1 MAKLKVG
8 KGKGTN
14 KSKKKKKVVEE
25 ITLSSGSEASDSEH
39 SEADSSNSDVM
50 EVDAEPNGNVDCNGD
65 SAEVEVDNDK
75 PAESENKTNDVGEQ
89 QKSSELSEE
98 KTTDDNGA
106 VAETKDNAEIINGH
120 QESTNEKK
128 NEESEV
134 KVLPKNEYVP
144 PWNHPDLPDLKA
156 RHVWSYQENQAIYQH
171 LYPRVE
177 LPKLKHVQHYIAQQK
192 VVATEEDLELDKLS
206 NQLESSNVIELAN
219 GIEAIIQPNG
229 DTLVLPPDYK
239 QKIEQRRK
247 QVRKW
252 EEESTYT
259 PPLQSFGR
267 KLNITNVKFGRSVRQ
282 PKIVL
287 HKILNVK
294 KEIARIRNSEKS
306 RRNAALKRAERL
318 LQQQQASHMQQ
329 RRPIVKD
336 GKIVGYAVQVAT
348 NSSVSPNVILP
359 TDYDESEFPELE
371 DWSLLEPEVILIV
384 DNRPIVLNETPVSK
398 ARQVVINGKLVTLVP
413 YQAVQDA
420 AKMTPLAPK
429 QKVVVPKLPPA
440 VTLIKDSAKDLYDEV
455 VCEYCSVKLPRSIY
469 NMHLNMRHK
478 EEVQAKAKTQ
488 PPEEIRIS
496 DDDEDE
502 VYNES
507 DSDSDYAPS
516 GGGKKRKKKKMTKSP
531 KKKVKLQ
538 NRPPT
543 QPSIISKPVIVRKP
557 LPALIELNPGQTD
570 DTDPLEDPLA
580 L

>member
-106 VAETKDNAEIINGH
+106 VTETKEPLNNAESTNGH
-120 QESTNEKK
+120 QESTNKK
-128 NEESEV
+128 ESEV
-134 KVLPKNEYVP
+134 KVLPISEYVP
-144 PWNHPDLPDLKA
+144 PWNHPDLPDLKP

-192 VVATEEDLELDKLS
+192 VIATEEDLELDKLS

-294 KEIARIRNSEKS
+294 
-306 RRNAALKRAERL
+306 
-318 LQQQQASHMQQ
+318 
-329 RRPIVKD
+329 
-336 GKIVGYAVQVAT
+336 
-348 NSSVSPNVILP
+348 
-359 TDYDESEFPELE
+359 
-371 DWSLLEPEVILIV
+371 
-384 DNRPIVLNETPVSK
+384 
-398 ARQVVINGKLVTLVP
+398 
-413 YQAVQDA
+413 
-420 AKMTPLAPK
+420 
-429 QKVVVPKLPPA
+429 
-440 VTLIKDSAKDLYDEV
+440 
-455 VCEYCSVKLPRSIY
+455 
-469 NMHLNMRHK
+469 
-478 EEVQAKAKTQ
+478 
-488 PPEEIRIS
+488 
-496 DDDEDE
+496 
-502 VYNES
+502 
-507 DSDSDYAPS
+507 
-516 GGGKKRKKKKMTKSP
+516 
-531 KKKVKLQ
+531 
-538 NRPPT
+538 
-543 QPSIISKPVIVRKP
+543 
-557 LPALIELNPGQTD
+557 
-570 DTDPLEDPLA
+570 
-580 L
+580 

>member
-294 KEIARIRNSEKS
+294 
-306 RRNAALKRAERL
+306 
-318 LQQQQASHMQQ
+318 
-329 RRPIVKD
+329 
-336 GKIVGYAVQVAT
+336 
-348 NSSVSPNVILP
+348 
-359 TDYDESEFPELE
+359 
-371 DWSLLEPEVILIV
+371 
-384 DNRPIVLNETPVSK
+384 
-398 ARQVVINGKLVTLVP
+398 
-413 YQAVQDA
+413 
-420 AKMTPLAPK
+420 
-429 QKVVVPKLPPA
+429 
-440 VTLIKDSAKDLYDEV
+440 
-455 VCEYCSVKLPRSIY
+455 
-469 NMHLNMRHK
+469 
-478 EEVQAKAKTQ
+478 
-488 PPEEIRIS
+488 
-496 DDDEDE
+496 
-502 VYNES
+502 
-507 DSDSDYAPS
+507 
-516 GGGKKRKKKKMTKSP
+516 
-531 KKKVKLQ
+531 
-538 NRPPT
+538 
-543 QPSIISKPVIVRKP
+543 
-557 LPALIELNPGQTD
+557 
-570 DTDPLEDPLA
+570 
-580 L
+580 